1 MADQLASTKENLAR
15 IIAVESLFGRSG
27 KPLKK
32 PGRVLVGEGCL
43 TKLCR
48 RNPQPRVF
56 FLFND
61 ILVYGSIIVQD
72 RRYTGQKVI
81 QLEDLMVESLEDSPD
96 MKNQWL
102 LRTPSKSF
110 YVSAASPQEKDAW
123 ITHIEECRTKR
134 VNERGPGP
142 VEDFAPS
149 WIPDKASAICMRCC
163 TKFTFS
169 QRRHH
174 CRQCGILV
182 CGSCS
187 SQRFLIPNISREP
200 VRVCQ
205 VCFQNLQAKEFT
217 RNRGDSGG
225 NSCTE
230 ETSSDEEA
238 VEPGQDPSPQ
248 QSHVLQGWSSC
259 SDC

>member
-1 MADQLASTKENLAR
+1 MAAQLTSTEDNLAR
-15 IIAVESLFGRSG
+15 ILAVESSFGRYG

-43 TKLCR
+43 TKLCKR
-48 RNPQPRVF
+48 SPQPRVF

-72 RRYTGQKVI
+72 RLYTGQKVI

-110 YVSAASPQEKDAW
+110 YVSAASPQEKASW

-134 VNERGPGP
+134 VNERGQGP

-163 TKFTFS
+163 TKFSFS

-230 ETSSDEEA
+230 ETSSDEDA
-238 VEPGQDPSPQ
+238 MMTGSSKNALRGWTPY
-248 QSHVLQGWSSC
+248 SHE
-259 SDC
+259 